1 MRTDKRPKG
10 LKSGFLR
17 ARMGVYGVE
26 GVTGAQTCVL
36 VACVFIRVLNMLA
49 IACKRRASGS
59 RYCRRP
65 RSGTG
70 RRIS

>member
-10 LKSGFLR
+10 VRSGCLR

-49 IACKRRASGS
+49 IAYRRRASGA

-65 RSGTG
+65 RSETG